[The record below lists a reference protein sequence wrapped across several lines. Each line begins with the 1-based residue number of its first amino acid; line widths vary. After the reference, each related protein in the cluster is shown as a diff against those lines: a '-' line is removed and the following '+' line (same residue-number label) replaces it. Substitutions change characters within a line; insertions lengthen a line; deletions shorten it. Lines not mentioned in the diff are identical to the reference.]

1 MGEIQKLSKKNYFNN
16 LIFYF
21 KNRSD
26 RKQFISFK
34 ESLGLY
40 RNIRDGYTTLKKIEK
55 SKKKKKKKK
64 SQMQMK

>member
-40 RNIRDGYTTLKKIEK
+40 RNIRDGYTTLKKI
-55 SKKKKKKKK
+55 
-64 SQMQMK
+64 